1 MNKKSILFIAAGLLL
16 LAGCVKE
23 PDRAEAGSI
32 TINASVGQMTK
43 VSYDGVETGF
53 TAGDRIAVY
62 GWTGSATAVPAT
74 RVVNGVV
81 NTLGTD
87 GNWTPEKLMRWV
99 PGGEAHYFLG
109 VYPARAITDFT
120 ADAYTLNPAKYTE
133 SDLLIAKNLSGVTS
147 KDGPVD
153 LAFGHAMAKLVVN
166 LKFGNDW
173 KATPEVST
181 VKVVAKTGADINYL
195 GTPVVAATGDA
206 SDVNLAASALAPDG
220 YAYSYSGLQVP
231 QDGVR
236 TITVVIGDNE
246 YVYEAPND
254 IPLSSGKYTTV
265 GLAVIGHDL
274 VEVGSVT
281 LSDWVDG
288 AGLPGGAAKSD
299 LTEPIVFK
307 DSGLKS
313 YLVADGKM
321 PIVDLNRDKEI
332 SKAEAALVTSI
343 NTLFDTGSNTGRS
356 YTSFNEFQYF
366 TGITKLSDGN
376 FNHWT
381 NLEEITF
388 PESLTSIESGNGD
401 EAGIL
406 TDCPKLTTIQ
416 GKFSVDGRAVVYNK
430 TLLAV
435 ATGDDTS
442 YSIPDGVTRL
452 GSRSVYGVRELG
464 VPASVTNI
472 VNSALA
478 DTSRVDRDTIYIY
491 FKGVTPPQCE
501 DHPLGN
507 DGEIDNCHPVKVLV
521 PAVIVDGSVDVTKTK
536 ARIEEFKTAFGRN
549 AARMKFSYYTDW
561 PFDEGIHLTATL
573 ARKQA
578 YTCDAI
584 PKDSIPGIWFTNEH
598 IAVLYEAGGVRKRAD
613 ARITAVKPGGE
624 ATIRFTVDEN
634 APEDL
639 ACTLV
644 YPLSAAKE
652 DNTGAI
658 SYGEM
663 ASNPQDGTPDGC
675 FDVHVG
681 SATFHTTNSVQ
692 TGKVKISPIYAIF
705 KLSLAS
711 AIDADHPLTVKDNAG
726 NVITTVKPKTGIDL
740 AYVAMPVSPSTG
752 KYYKFSASTADNK
765 VISLS
770 DNFVIE
776 KGKAYP
782 GAVDQYNGHK
792 YVDLGLPSGLK
803 WATCNV
809 GATTPEE
816 YGNYFAW
823 GETTPKHNYVWG
835 TYKFNPSGDGK
846 TFTKYTTGKKTVLDA
861 EDDAATANWGASW
874 RMPTDAEWTE
884 LLENCTIK
892 YESRSSVDVFRITS
906 KNNSAT
912 IFLPAAGLKEGSST
926 AFDDWRGYYWSSS
939 LRTDSSAKDM
949 EFDDRAIPYM
959 ATMISCY
966 RCYGLTVRPV
976 ID

>member
-1 MNKKSILFIAAGLLL
+1 MPLLL
-16 LAGCVKE
+16 LSLVVLCVKGGRNYYGTSVLFLVFAVVGFLVVSNWAAKGFLE
-23 PDRAEAGSI
+23 LPTTAATDYKTVGDVLVMGDTTLRVPYTLLADNLQVVATATEGIQVIVVPDPDNPRKGWLEI
-32 TINASVGQMTK
+32 
-43 VSYDGVETGF
+43 
-53 TAGDRIAVY
+53 TAGGIT
-62 GWTGSATAVPAT
+62 TGSSKVEVTISGQFKSHTHSLELEKEWLKPDPETQNKTLQFDESFDETHPLTFTYVTNTPGIVTIPDSSSTWVRLLYASSKADGHT
-74 RVVNGVV
+74 RDTIQV
-81 NTLGTD
+81 
-87 GNWTPEKLMRWV
+87 
-99 PGGEAHYFLG
+99 
-109 VYPARAITDFT
+109 AI
-120 ADAYTLNPAKYTE
+120 NPNMEVRLRRTG
-133 SDLLIAKNLSGVTS
+133 ITVT
-147 KDGPVD
+147 
-153 LAFGHAMAKLVVN
+153 N
-166 LKFGNDW
+166 R
-173 KATPEVST
+173 VST
-181 VKVVAKTGADINYL
+181 DIL
-195 GTPVVAATGDA
+195 TFLIV
-206 SDVNLAASALAPDG
+206 
-220 YAYSYSGLQVP
+220 
-231 QDGVR
+231 QDYNS
-236 TITVVIGDNE
+236 TVIDF
-246 YVYEAPND
+246 A
-254 IPLSSGKYTTV
+254 
-265 GLAVIGHDL
+265 
-274 VEVGSVT
+274 
-281 LSDWVDG
+281 
-288 AGLPGGAAKSD
+288 
-299 LTEPIVFK
+299 
-307 DSGLKS
+307 DSGLGS
-313 YLVADGKM
+313 YLVATEKR
-321 PIVDLNRDKEI
+321 PVVDVNRDKVI
-332 SKAEAALVTSI
+332 SMAEAALVPSLG
-343 NTLFDTGSNTGRS
+343 TLFDTGSNTGRS

-366 TGITKLSDGN
+366 TGITKLTDGN

-478 DTSRVDRDTIYIY
+478 DTSRVDRDTLYIY

-521 PAVIVDGSVDVTKTK
+521 PAVIIDGSVDVTKTK
-536 ARIEEFKTAFGRN
+536 ARIEEFKTAFGSN

-584 PKDSIPGIWFTNEH
+584 PKDSIPGIWMKNEH
-598 IAVLYEAGGVRKRAD
+598 IAVLYELGGVRKRAD
-613 ARITAVKPGGE
+613 ARITAVRPGGE

-644 YPLSAAKE
+644 YPLSAARE

-740 AYVAMPVSPSTG
+740 AYVAMPVTASTG
-752 KYYKFSASTADNK
+752 KYYKFAASTADNK
-765 VISLS
+765 FISLS

-782 GAVDQYNGHK
+782 ANVDQYNGHK

-809 GATTPEE
+809 GATKPEE
-816 YGNYFAW
+816 CGDYFAW

-835 TYKFNPSGDGK
+835 TYKFNPGGDGK

-874 RMPTDAEWTE
+874 RMPTNAEWTE
-884 LLENCTIK
+884 LLENCTIQ
-892 YESRSSVDVFRITS
+892 YESRPRPGVDVFRITS

-912 IFLPAAGLKEGSST
+912 IFLPAAGQKRGSI
-926 AFDDWRGYYWSSS
+926 RGYFNERGCYWSSS
-939 LRTDSSAKDM
+939 LSNDSSAKGI
-949 EFDDRAIPYM
+949 EFDKIAVPTNIAAMNLYH
-959 ATMISCY
+959 

-976 ID
+976 CD